1 MISTAR
7 TLLTPTG
14 DQRPVERAAVDSILD
29 VHPPEM
35 FLWIVF
41 TKPDGGARVW
51 HAWTD
56 GGTGLG
62 DRIDG
67 LATAAGMDAAD
78 WLHIGDRHCQQSS
91 RGRIEIQAYPL
102 RPVLADVQAGVRG
115 PDDRRTTLR
124 EFVDLAAELN
134 GQRRRPGEPPWLG
147 YGPAVVNRVR
157 QAGSRA

>member
-1 MISTAR
+1 MITAPR

-14 DQRPVERAAVDSILD
+14 DPAPVERAAVDSILD
-29 VHPPEM
+29 GHEPET
-35 FLWIVF
+35 FLWVVF

-56 GGTGLG
+56 GGTALG

-67 LATAAGMDAAD
+67 LATAAGLDAAD
-78 WLHIGDRHCQQSS
+78 WLHIGDRHCLQST

-115 PDDRRTTLR
+115 PDDRRNRLR
-124 EFVDLAAELN
+124 EFVDLAAEMN
-134 GQRRRPGEPPWLG
+134 GSTKRPGEPPWLG
-147 YGPAVVNRVR
+147 YGPAIVNRVSG
-157 QAGSRA
+157 AGGRT